1 MLEKKPKDRITI
13 ANIKS
18 HSFFRTIDWHKMEKK
33 RLKPPIHLSLD
44 DEDST
49 KASGMAVE
57 DVEEQAFLNFG
68 PDIE

>member
-1 MLEKKPKDRITI
+1 
-13 ANIKS
+13 
-18 HSFFRTIDWHKMEKK
+18 MEKK

-57 DVEEQAFLNFG
+57 DAEEQAFLNFG